1 MGSLNLA
8 YPKRTEGSVQE
19 QLAALQRSMRDI
31 IDQLNLADWSAEA
44 ILQEISTGINEDA
57 ALRTE
62 KEKKQSA
69 FASLKQLIIKTA
81 DFSMENSEQF
91 TKTLQGGYVAKSTFG
106 EYAEA
111 TSATIEI
118 NSKGITQL
126 FDYTA
131 GINSKDER
139 YGVTSRQ
146 YVKTGLLYY
155 DGVTPRYGVG
165 VGNISTTVQSGNEVI
180 NTSAGEVVTVTPGEI
195 KFWQQGVPVA
205 WITDKVLHFPSGTLE
220 ALGAKISGEI
230 TATKLTISEN
240 AEISGLYLEKFK
252 LRGNL
257 PVYEASSAE
266 TLVGYL
272 GVYVE
277 TYEGETN
284 KQISLRS
291 PNESMVSVSDGRV
304 LFLAQGSADAESGGM
319 RITPTSARIYTTDC
333 GVELLETRDV
343 SIEGDSTQVSVL
355 YFGPNSSGD
364 VRLGTGKRL
373 WNSVWAVDDVIQ
385 TSDLNEKN
393 SISYDMERYA
403 ALFDRLKPANYK
415 LNAGTSGRV
424 HVGMIA
430 QDVEEAM
437 TAVGLTGQ
445 EFAGICKAAKDEG
458 GYSYFLRYGEFIALC
473 IDQIQKLKTRIA
485 ALEGTT

>member
-139 YGVTSRQ
+139 YGVTARQ
-146 YVKTGLLYY
+146 YVKTGLLFH
-155 DGVTPRYGVG
+155 DENAQPVYGVG
-165 VGNISTTVQSGNEVI
+165 VGNITTKTELNGEVI
-180 NTSAGEVVTVTPGEI
+180 DETQGEVVTVTPGEI
-195 KFWQQGVPVA
+195 AFWQQGLKVA
-205 WITDKVLHFPSGTLE
+205 YLSGKKLHFPSGTLE
-220 ALGAKISGEI
+220 ASGAVLTGTLTAAEGSQLGPWNVTE
-230 TATKLTISEN
+230 
-240 AEISGLYLEKFK
+240 
-252 LRGNL
+252 
-257 PVYEASSAE
+257 SSIWYGKSSYGA
-266 TLVGYL
+266 
-272 GVYVE
+272 
-277 TYEGETN
+277 
-284 KQISLRS
+284 
-291 PNESMVSVSDGRV
+291 
-304 LFLAQGSADAESGGM
+304 AGG
-319 RITPTSARIYTTDC
+319 
-333 GVELLETRDV
+333 
-343 SIEGDSTQVSVL
+343 L
-355 YFGPNSSGD
+355 YFGTSGLSIGTKCKVDANGVMSLNALKFGNVD
-364 VRLGTGKRL
+364 VYNALL
-373 WNSVWAVDDVIQ
+373 
-385 TSDLNEKN
+385 DLNEKVDELMAWADMMTLSGKN
-393 SISYDMERYA
+393 VSMLDLLVAGDGLKITGASSAAYAVDLSSGGAIRITAGSGNVYIESGGNYIQIGKSGTITFNANTVDFSYV
-403 ALFDRLKPANYK
+403 N
-415 LNAGTSGRV
+415 N
-424 HVGMIA
+424 I
-430 QDVEEAM
+430 
-437 TAVGLTGQ
+437 VGLPTG
-445 EFAGICKAAKDEG
+445 
-458 GYSYFLRYGEFIALC
+458 
-473 IDQIQKLKTRIA
+473 
-485 ALEGTT
+485 

>member
-139 YGVTSRQ
+139 YGVTARQ
-146 YVKTGLLYY
+146 YVKTGLLFH
-155 DGVTPRYGVG
+155 DENAQPVYGVG
-165 VGNISTTVQSGNEVI
+165 VGNISTKTELNGEVI
-180 NTSAGEVVTVTPGEI
+180 DETQGEVVTVTPGRI
-195 KFWQQGVPVA
+195 SFWQQGLEVA
-205 WITDKVLHFPSGTLE
+205 YLTGKKLHFPSGTLE
-220 ALGAKISGEI
+220 ASGAVLTGTLTAAAGSKLGPWNVTESSIWYGKSSYG
-230 TATKLTISEN
+230 
-240 AEISGLYLEKFK
+240 AE
-252 LRGNL
+252 
-257 PVYEASSAE
+257 
-266 TLVGYL
+266 
-272 GVYVE
+272 
-277 TYEGETN
+277 
-284 KQISLRS
+284 
-291 PNESMVSVSDGRV
+291 
-304 LFLAQGSADAESGGM
+304 GG
-319 RITPTSARIYTTDC
+319 
-333 GVELLETRDV
+333 
-343 SIEGDSTQVSVL
+343 L
-355 YFGPNSSGD
+355 YFGTSGLSIGTKCKVDANGVMSLNALKFGNVD
-364 VRLGTGKRL
+364 VYDALL
-373 WNSVWAVDDVIQ
+373 
-385 TSDLNEKN
+385 DLNEKVDELMAWADMITLSGKN
-393 SISYDMERYA
+393 VSMLDLLVAGDGLKITGASSAAYAVDLSSGGAIRITAGSGNVYIESGGNYIQIGKSGTITFNANTVDFSYV
-403 ALFDRLKPANYK
+403 N
-415 LNAGTSGRV
+415 N
-424 HVGMIA
+424 I
-430 QDVEEAM
+430 
-437 TAVGLTGQ
+437 VGLPTG
-445 EFAGICKAAKDEG
+445 
-458 GYSYFLRYGEFIALC
+458 
-473 IDQIQKLKTRIA
+473 
-485 ALEGTT
+485 

>member
-69 FASLKQLIIKTA
+69 FASLKQLIVKTA

-146 YVKTGLLYY
+146 YVKTGLLFH
-155 DGVTPRYGVG
+155 DENAQPVYGVG
-165 VGNISTTVQSGNEVI
+165 VGNISTKTELNGEVI
-180 NTSAGEVVTVTPGEI
+180 DEKQGEVVTVTPGEI
-195 KFWQQGVPVA
+195 AFWQQGLKVA
-205 WITDKVLHFPSGTLE
+205 YLSGKKLHFPSGTLE
-220 ALGAKISGEI
+220 ASGAVLTGTLTAAAGSKLGPWNVTESSIWYGKSGYG
-230 TATKLTISEN
+230 A
-240 AEISGLYLEKFK
+240 A
-252 LRGNL
+252 
-257 PVYEASSAE
+257 
-266 TLVGYL
+266 
-272 GVYVE
+272 
-277 TYEGETN
+277 
-284 KQISLRS
+284 
-291 PNESMVSVSDGRV
+291 
-304 LFLAQGSADAESGGM
+304 GG
-319 RITPTSARIYTTDC
+319 
-333 GVELLETRDV
+333 
-343 SIEGDSTQVSVL
+343 L
-355 YFGPNSSGD
+355 YFGTSGLSIGTKCKVDANGVMSLNALKFGNVD
-364 VRLGTGKRL
+364 VYDALL
-373 WNSVWAVDDVIQ
+373 
-385 TSDLNEKN
+385 DLNEKVDELMAWADMMTLSGKN
-393 SISYDMERYA
+393 VSMLDLLVAGDGLKITGASSAAYAVDLSSGGAIRITAGSGNVYIESGGNYIQIGKSGTITFNANTVDFSYV
-403 ALFDRLKPANYK
+403 N
-415 LNAGTSGRV
+415 N
-424 HVGMIA
+424 I
-430 QDVEEAM
+430 
-437 TAVGLTGQ
+437 VGLPTG
-445 EFAGICKAAKDEG
+445 
-458 GYSYFLRYGEFIALC
+458 
-473 IDQIQKLKTRIA
+473 
-485 ALEGTT
+485 

>member
-8 YPKRTEGSVQE
+8 YPKRMGGTAKE
-19 QLAALQRSMRDI
+19 QISALYRSQCEI
-31 IDQLNLADWSAEA
+31 IDWLNLSDWSAEA
-44 ILQEISTGINEDA
+44 VLQEIAQGIDEDA
-57 ALRTE
+57 ALRTA
-62 KEKKQSA
+62 KEKKLTG
-69 FASLKQLIIKTA
+69 FESLKQLIIKTA

-91 TKTLQGGYVAKSTFG
+91 SKTLKGGFVAKSTFG
-106 EYAEA
+106 EYVKQ
-111 TSATIEI
+111 TSLTLTA
-118 NSKGITQL
+118 NSEGITQL
-126 FDYTA
+126 FDYTD
-131 GINSKDER
+131 GINNQYTGKSQ
-139 YGVTSRQ
+139 Q

-205 WITDKVLHFPSGTLE
+205 WLTDKVLHFPSGTLE

-277 TYEGETN
+277 TYDGETN

-304 LFLAQGSADAESGGM
+304 LLLAQGSADAESGGM

-333 GVELLETRDV
+333 GVELRETRDV

-355 YFGPNSSGD
+355 YFGPSSSGD

-403 ALFDRLKPANYK
+403 ALFDRLKPAHYK

>member
-19 QLAALQRSMRDI
+19 QIAALQRSMRDI

-146 YVKTGLLYY
+146 YVKTGLLFH
-155 DGVTPRYGVG
+155 DENAQPVYGVG
-165 VGNISTTVQSGNEVI
+165 VGNISTKTELNGEVI
-180 NTSAGEVVTVTPGEI
+180 DETQGEVVTVTPGEI
-195 KFWQQGVPVA
+195 AFWQQGLKVA
-205 WITDKVLHFPSGTLE
+205 YLSGKKLHFPSGTLE
-220 ALGAKISGEI
+220 ASGAVLTGTLTAAAGSKLGPWNVTESSIWYGKSSYG
-230 TATKLTISEN
+230 
-240 AEISGLYLEKFK
+240 AE
-252 LRGNL
+252 
-257 PVYEASSAE
+257 
-266 TLVGYL
+266 
-272 GVYVE
+272 
-277 TYEGETN
+277 
-284 KQISLRS
+284 
-291 PNESMVSVSDGRV
+291 
-304 LFLAQGSADAESGGM
+304 GG
-319 RITPTSARIYTTDC
+319 
-333 GVELLETRDV
+333 
-343 SIEGDSTQVSVL
+343 L
-355 YFGPNSSGD
+355 YFGTSGLSIGTKCKVDANGVMSLNALKFGNVD
-364 VRLGTGKRL
+364 VYDALL
-373 WNSVWAVDDVIQ
+373 
-385 TSDLNEKN
+385 DLNEKVDELMAYAN
-393 SISYDMERYA
+393 MITLSGKDVSMLDLLAGGDGLKITGASSADYAVDLSSGGAIRIKADSGNVYIAANGNYIQIGKSGTITFNANTVDFSYV
-403 ALFDRLKPANYK
+403 N
-415 LNAGTSGRV
+415 N
-424 HVGMIA
+424 I
-430 QDVEEAM
+430 
-437 TAVGLTGQ
+437 VGLPTG
-445 EFAGICKAAKDEG
+445 
-458 GYSYFLRYGEFIALC
+458 
-473 IDQIQKLKTRIA
+473 
-485 ALEGTT
+485 

>member
-8 YPKRTEGSVQE
+8 YPKRMGGTAQE
-19 QLAALQRSMRDI
+19 QISALYRSQCEI
-31 IDQLNLADWSAEA
+31 IDWLNLSDWSAEA
-44 ILQEISTGINEDA
+44 VLQEIAQGIDEDA
-57 ALRTE
+57 ALRTA
-62 KEKKQSA
+62 KEKKLTG
-69 FASLKQLIIKTA
+69 FESLKQLIIKTA

-91 TKTLQGGYVAKSTFG
+91 SKTLKGGFVAKSTFG
-106 EYAEA
+106 EYVKK
-111 TSATIEI
+111 TSLTLTA
-118 NSKGITQL
+118 NSEGITQL
-126 FDYTA
+126 FDYTD
-131 GINSKDER
+131 GINNQYTGKSQ
-139 YGVTSRQ
+139 Q

-180 NTSAGEVVTVTPGEI
+180 NTSAGEVVTVTPGRI
-195 KFWQQGVPVA
+195 SFWQQGLEVA
-205 WITDKVLHFPSGTLE
+205 YLTGKKLHFPSGTLE

-277 TYEGETN
+277 TYEGETK

-304 LFLAQGSADAESGGM
+304 LFLAQGSADAEIGGM
-319 RITPTSARIYTTDC
+319 RITTTSARIYTTDC

-343 SIEGDSTQVSVL
+343 SIEDDSTQVSVL
-355 YFGPNSSGD
+355 YFGPSSSGD

-403 ALFDRLKPANYK
+403 ALFDRLKPAHYK

>member
-111 TSATIEI
+111 TSPTIEI

-146 YVKTGLLYY
+146 YVKTGLLFH
-155 DGVTPRYGVG
+155 DENAQPVYGVG
-165 VGNISTTVQSGNEVI
+165 VGNISTKTELNGEVI
-180 NTSAGEVVTVTPGEI
+180 DEKQGEVVTVTPGRI
-195 KFWQQGVPVA
+195 SFWQQGLEVA
-205 WITDKVLHFPSGTLE
+205 YLTGKKLHFPSGTLE
-220 ALGAKISGEI
+220 ASGAVLTGTLTAAAGSKLGPWNVTESSIWYGKSSYG
-230 TATKLTISEN
+230 
-240 AEISGLYLEKFK
+240 AE
-252 LRGNL
+252 
-257 PVYEASSAE
+257 
-266 TLVGYL
+266 
-272 GVYVE
+272 
-277 TYEGETN
+277 
-284 KQISLRS
+284 
-291 PNESMVSVSDGRV
+291 
-304 LFLAQGSADAESGGM
+304 GG
-319 RITPTSARIYTTDC
+319 
-333 GVELLETRDV
+333 
-343 SIEGDSTQVSVL
+343 L
-355 YFGPNSSGD
+355 YFGTSGLSIGTNCKINASGVMSLNALKFGNVD
-364 VRLGTGKRL
+364 VYDALL
-373 WNSVWAVDDVIQ
+373 
-385 TSDLNEKN
+385 DLNEKVDELMAYAN
-393 SISYDMERYA
+393 MITLSGKDVSMLDLLAGGDGLKITGASSADYAVDLSSGGAIRIKADSGNVYIAANGNYIQIGKSGTITFNADTVDFSYV
-403 ALFDRLKPANYK
+403 N
-415 LNAGTSGRV
+415 N
-424 HVGMIA
+424 I
-430 QDVEEAM
+430 
-437 TAVGLTGQ
+437 VGLPTG
-445 EFAGICKAAKDEG
+445 
-458 GYSYFLRYGEFIALC
+458 
-473 IDQIQKLKTRIA
+473 
-485 ALEGTT
+485 

>member
-57 ALRTE
+57 PLRTE

-146 YVKTGLLYY
+146 YVKTGLLFH
-155 DGVTPRYGVG
+155 DENAQPVYGVG
-165 VGNISTTVQSGNEVI
+165 VGNISTKTELNGEVI
-180 NTSAGEVVTVTPGEI
+180 DETQGEVVTVTPGRI
-195 KFWQQGVPVA
+195 SFWQQGLEVA
-205 WITDKVLHFPSGTLE
+205 YLTGKKLHFPSGTLE
-220 ALGAKISGEI
+220 ASGAVLTGTLTAAAGSKLGPWNVTESSIWYGKSSYG
-230 TATKLTISEN
+230 
-240 AEISGLYLEKFK
+240 AE
-252 LRGNL
+252 
-257 PVYEASSAE
+257 
-266 TLVGYL
+266 
-272 GVYVE
+272 
-277 TYEGETN
+277 
-284 KQISLRS
+284 
-291 PNESMVSVSDGRV
+291 
-304 LFLAQGSADAESGGM
+304 GG
-319 RITPTSARIYTTDC
+319 
-333 GVELLETRDV
+333 
-343 SIEGDSTQVSVL
+343 L
-355 YFGPNSSGD
+355 YFGTSGLSIGTNCKINASGVMSLNALKFGNVD
-364 VRLGTGKRL
+364 VYDALL
-373 WNSVWAVDDVIQ
+373 
-385 TSDLNEKN
+385 DLNEKVDELMAWAN
-393 SISYDMERYA
+393 MMTLSGENVSMLDLLVGGDGLKITGASSAPYAVDLSSGGAIRITAGSGNVYIESGGNYIQIGKSGTITFNANTVDFSYV
-403 ALFDRLKPANYK
+403 N
-415 LNAGTSGRV
+415 N
-424 HVGMIA
+424 I
-430 QDVEEAM
+430 
-437 TAVGLTGQ
+437 VGLPTG
-445 EFAGICKAAKDEG
+445 
-458 GYSYFLRYGEFIALC
+458 
-473 IDQIQKLKTRIA
+473 
-485 ALEGTT
+485 

>member
-139 YGVTSRQ
+139 YGVTARQ
-146 YVKTGLLYY
+146 YVKTGLLFH
-155 DGVTPRYGVG
+155 DENAQPVYGVG
-165 VGNISTTVQSGNEVI
+165 VGNISTKTELNGEVI
-180 NTSAGEVVTVTPGEI
+180 DETQGEVVTVTPGEI
-195 KFWQQGVPVA
+195 AFWQQGLKVA
-205 WITDKVLHFPSGTLE
+205 YLSGKKLHFPSGTLE
-220 ALGAKISGEI
+220 ASGAVLTGTLTAAAGSKLGPWNVTESSIW
-230 TATKLTISEN
+230 
-240 AEISGLYLEKFK
+240 Y
-252 LRGNL
+252 GN
-257 PVYEASSAE
+257 SSYGA
-266 TLVGYL
+266 
-272 GVYVE
+272 
-277 TYEGETN
+277 
-284 KQISLRS
+284 
-291 PNESMVSVSDGRV
+291 DG
-304 LFLAQGSADAESGGM
+304 G
-319 RITPTSARIYTTDC
+319 
-333 GVELLETRDV
+333 
-343 SIEGDSTQVSVL
+343 L
-355 YFGPNSSGD
+355 YFGTSGLSIGTKCKVDAKGVMSLNALKFGNVD
-364 VRLGTGKRL
+364 VYDALL
-373 WNSVWAVDDVIQ
+373 
-385 TSDLNEKN
+385 DLNEKVDELMAWADMMTLSGKN
-393 SISYDMERYA
+393 VSMLDLLVAGDGLKITGASSAAYAVDLSSGGAIRITAGSGNVYIESGGNYIQIGKSGTITFNANTVDFSYV
-403 ALFDRLKPANYK
+403 N
-415 LNAGTSGRV
+415 N
-424 HVGMIA
+424 I
-430 QDVEEAM
+430 
-437 TAVGLTGQ
+437 VGLPTG
-445 EFAGICKAAKDEG
+445 
-458 GYSYFLRYGEFIALC
+458 
-473 IDQIQKLKTRIA
+473 
-485 ALEGTT
+485 

>member
-146 YVKTGLLYY
+146 YVKTGLLFH
-155 DGVTPRYGVG
+155 DENAQPVYGVG
-165 VGNISTTVQSGNEVI
+165 VGNISTKTELNGEVI
-180 NTSAGEVVTVTPGEI
+180 DETQGEVVTVTPGEI
-195 KFWQQGVPVA
+195 AFWQQGLKVA
-205 WITDKVLHFPSGTLE
+205 YLSGKKLHFPSGTLE
-220 ALGAKISGEI
+220 ASGAVLTGTLTAAAGSKLGPWNVTESSIWYGKSSYG
-230 TATKLTISEN
+230 
-240 AEISGLYLEKFK
+240 AE
-252 LRGNL
+252 
-257 PVYEASSAE
+257 
-266 TLVGYL
+266 
-272 GVYVE
+272 
-277 TYEGETN
+277 
-284 KQISLRS
+284 
-291 PNESMVSVSDGRV
+291 
-304 LFLAQGSADAESGGM
+304 GG
-319 RITPTSARIYTTDC
+319 
-333 GVELLETRDV
+333 
-343 SIEGDSTQVSVL
+343 L
-355 YFGPNSSGD
+355 YFGTSGLSIGTKCKVDENGVMSLNALKFGNVD
-364 VRLGTGKRL
+364 VYDALL
-373 WNSVWAVDDVIQ
+373 
-385 TSDLNEKN
+385 DLNEKVDELMAWADMMTLSGKN
-393 SISYDMERYA
+393 VSMLDLLVGEDGLKITGASSAAYAVDLSSGGAIRITAGGGNVYIESGGNYIQIGKSGTITFNANTVDFSYV
-403 ALFDRLKPANYK
+403 N
-415 LNAGTSGRV
+415 N
-424 HVGMIA
+424 I
-430 QDVEEAM
+430 
-437 TAVGLTGQ
+437 VGLPTG
-445 EFAGICKAAKDEG
+445 
-458 GYSYFLRYGEFIALC
+458 
-473 IDQIQKLKTRIA
+473 
-485 ALEGTT
+485 

>member
-146 YVKTGLLYY
+146 YVKTGLLFH
-155 DGVTPRYGVG
+155 DENAQPVYGVG
-165 VGNISTTVQSGNEVI
+165 VGNITTKTELNGEVI
-180 NTSAGEVVTVTPGEI
+180 DEKQGEVVTVTPGEI
-195 KFWQQGVPVA
+195 AFWQQGLKVA
-205 WITDKVLHFPSGTLE
+205 YLSGKKLHFPSGTLE
-220 ALGAKISGEI
+220 ASGAVLTGTLTAAAGSKLGPWNVTESSIWYGKSSYG
-230 TATKLTISEN
+230 
-240 AEISGLYLEKFK
+240 AE
-252 LRGNL
+252 
-257 PVYEASSAE
+257 
-266 TLVGYL
+266 
-272 GVYVE
+272 
-277 TYEGETN
+277 
-284 KQISLRS
+284 
-291 PNESMVSVSDGRV
+291 
-304 LFLAQGSADAESGGM
+304 GG
-319 RITPTSARIYTTDC
+319 
-333 GVELLETRDV
+333 
-343 SIEGDSTQVSVL
+343 L
-355 YFGPNSSGD
+355 YFGTSGLSIGKNCMVDAKGVMSLNALKFGNVD
-364 VRLGTGKRL
+364 VYDALL
-373 WNSVWAVDDVIQ
+373 
-385 TSDLNEKN
+385 DLNEKVDELMAWADMITLSGKDVSMLDLLVSGDGLKITGASSAAYAVDLSSGGAIRITAGSGN
-393 SISYDMERYA
+393 VYIESGGNYIQIGKSGTITFNANTVDFSYV
-403 ALFDRLKPANYK
+403 N
-415 LNAGTSGRV
+415 N
-424 HVGMIA
+424 I
-430 QDVEEAM
+430 
-437 TAVGLTGQ
+437 VGLPTG
-445 EFAGICKAAKDEG
+445 
-458 GYSYFLRYGEFIALC
+458 
-473 IDQIQKLKTRIA
+473 
-485 ALEGTT
+485 

>member
-146 YVKTGLLYY
+146 YVKTGLLFH
-155 DGVTPRYGVG
+155 DENAQPVYGVG
-165 VGNISTTVQSGNEVI
+165 VGNISTKTELNGEVI
-180 NTSAGEVVTVTPGEI
+180 DETQGEVVTVTPGRI
-195 KFWQQGVPVA
+195 SFWQQGLEVA
-205 WITDKVLHFPSGTLE
+205 YLSGKKLHFPSGTLE
-220 ALGAKISGEI
+220 ASGAVLTGTLTAAAGSKLGPWNVTESSIWYGKSSYG
-230 TATKLTISEN
+230 
-240 AEISGLYLEKFK
+240 AE
-252 LRGNL
+252 
-257 PVYEASSAE
+257 
-266 TLVGYL
+266 
-272 GVYVE
+272 
-277 TYEGETN
+277 
-284 KQISLRS
+284 
-291 PNESMVSVSDGRV
+291 
-304 LFLAQGSADAESGGM
+304 GG
-319 RITPTSARIYTTDC
+319 
-333 GVELLETRDV
+333 
-343 SIEGDSTQVSVL
+343 L
-355 YFGPNSSGD
+355 YFGTSGLSIGTNCKINASGVMSLNALKFGNVD
-364 VRLGTGKRL
+364 VYDALL
-373 WNSVWAVDDVIQ
+373 
-385 TSDLNEKN
+385 DLNEKVDELMAYAN
-393 SISYDMERYA
+393 MITLSGKNVSMLDLLAGGDGLKITGASSADYAVDLSSGGAIRIKADSGNVYIAANGNYIQIGKSGTITFNADTVDFSYV
-403 ALFDRLKPANYK
+403 N
-415 LNAGTSGRV
+415 N
-424 HVGMIA
+424 I
-430 QDVEEAM
+430 
-437 TAVGLTGQ
+437 VGLPTG
-445 EFAGICKAAKDEG
+445 
-458 GYSYFLRYGEFIALC
+458 
-473 IDQIQKLKTRIA
+473 
-485 ALEGTT
+485 

>member
-139 YGVTSRQ
+139 YGVTARQ
-146 YVKTGLLYY
+146 YVKTGLLFH
-155 DGVTPRYGVG
+155 DENAQPVYGVG
-165 VGNISTTVQSGNEVI
+165 VGNITTKTELNGEVI
-180 NTSAGEVVTVTPGEI
+180 DEKQGEVVTVTPGEI
-195 KFWQQGVPVA
+195 AFWQQGLKVA
-205 WITDKVLHFPSGTLE
+205 YLSGKKLHFPSGTLE
-220 ALGAKISGEI
+220 ASGAVLTGTLTAAAGSKLGPWNVTE
-230 TATKLTISEN
+230 
-240 AEISGLYLEKFK
+240 
-252 LRGNL
+252 
-257 PVYEASSAE
+257 SSIWYGKSSYGA
-266 TLVGYL
+266 
-272 GVYVE
+272 
-277 TYEGETN
+277 
-284 KQISLRS
+284 
-291 PNESMVSVSDGRV
+291 
-304 LFLAQGSADAESGGM
+304 AGG
-319 RITPTSARIYTTDC
+319 
-333 GVELLETRDV
+333 
-343 SIEGDSTQVSVL
+343 L
-355 YFGPNSSGD
+355 YFGTSGLSIGTNCKINASGVMSLNALKFGNVD
-364 VRLGTGKRL
+364 VYDALL
-373 WNSVWAVDDVIQ
+373 
-385 TSDLNEKN
+385 DLNEKVDELMAYAN
-393 SISYDMERYA
+393 MITLSGKDVSMLDLLAGGDGLKITGASSADYAVDLSSGGAIRIKADRGNVYIAANGNYIQIGKSGTITFNADTVDFSYV
-403 ALFDRLKPANYK
+403 N
-415 LNAGTSGRV
+415 N
-424 HVGMIA
+424 I
-430 QDVEEAM
+430 
-437 TAVGLTGQ
+437 VGLPT
-445 EFAGICKAAKDEG
+445 E
-458 GYSYFLRYGEFIALC
+458 
-473 IDQIQKLKTRIA
+473 
-485 ALEGTT
+485 

>member
-139 YGVTSRQ
+139 YGVTARQ
-146 YVKTGLLYY
+146 YVKTGLLFH
-155 DGVTPRYGVG
+155 DENAQPVYGVG
-165 VGNISTTVQSGNEVI
+165 VGNISTKTELNGEVI
-180 NTSAGEVVTVTPGEI
+180 DETQGEVVTVTPGRI
-195 KFWQQGVPVA
+195 SFWQQGLEVA
-205 WITDKVLHFPSGTLE
+205 YLTGKKLHFPSGTLE
-220 ALGAKISGEI
+220 ASGAVLTGTLTAAAGSKLGPWNVTESSIWYGKSSYG
-230 TATKLTISEN
+230 
-240 AEISGLYLEKFK
+240 AE
-252 LRGNL
+252 
-257 PVYEASSAE
+257 
-266 TLVGYL
+266 
-272 GVYVE
+272 
-277 TYEGETN
+277 
-284 KQISLRS
+284 
-291 PNESMVSVSDGRV
+291 
-304 LFLAQGSADAESGGM
+304 GG
-319 RITPTSARIYTTDC
+319 
-333 GVELLETRDV
+333 
-343 SIEGDSTQVSVL
+343 L
-355 YFGPNSSGD
+355 YFGTSGLSIGTNCKVDASGVMSLNALKFGNVD
-364 VRLGTGKRL
+364 VYDALL
-373 WNSVWAVDDVIQ
+373 
-385 TSDLNEKN
+385 DLNEKVDELMAWAN
-393 SISYDMERYA
+393 MMTLSGENVSMLDLLVAGDGLKITGASSAAYAVDLSSGGAIRITAGSGNVYIESGGNYIQIGKSGTITFNANTVDFSYV
-403 ALFDRLKPANYK
+403 N
-415 LNAGTSGRV
+415 N
-424 HVGMIA
+424 I
-430 QDVEEAM
+430 
-437 TAVGLTGQ
+437 VGLPTG
-445 EFAGICKAAKDEG
+445 
-458 GYSYFLRYGEFIALC
+458 
-473 IDQIQKLKTRIA
+473 
-485 ALEGTT
+485 

>member
-146 YVKTGLLYY
+146 YVKTGLLFH
-155 DGVTPRYGVG
+155 DENAQPVYGVG
-165 VGNISTTVQSGNEVI
+165 VGNITTKTELNGEVI
-180 NTSAGEVVTVTPGEI
+180 DEKQGEVVTVTPGEI
-195 KFWQQGVPVA
+195 AFWQQGLKVA
-205 WITDKVLHFPSGTLE
+205 YLSGKKLHFPSGTLE
-220 ALGAKISGEI
+220 ASGAVLTGTLTAAAGSKLGPWNVTE
-230 TATKLTISEN
+230 
-240 AEISGLYLEKFK
+240 
-252 LRGNL
+252 
-257 PVYEASSAE
+257 SSIWYGKSSYGA
-266 TLVGYL
+266 
-272 GVYVE
+272 
-277 TYEGETN
+277 
-284 KQISLRS
+284 
-291 PNESMVSVSDGRV
+291 
-304 LFLAQGSADAESGGM
+304 AGG
-319 RITPTSARIYTTDC
+319 
-333 GVELLETRDV
+333 
-343 SIEGDSTQVSVL
+343 L
-355 YFGPNSSGD
+355 YFGTSGLSIGTKCKVDANGVMSLNALKFGNVD
-364 VRLGTGKRL
+364 VYDALL
-373 WNSVWAVDDVIQ
+373 
-385 TSDLNEKN
+385 DLNEKVDELMAWADMMTLSGKN
-393 SISYDMERYA
+393 VSMLDLLVSGDGLKITGASSAAYAVDLSSGGAIRITAGSGNVYIESGGNYIQIGKSGTITFNANTVDFSYV
-403 ALFDRLKPANYK
+403 N
-415 LNAGTSGRV
+415 N
-424 HVGMIA
+424 I
-430 QDVEEAM
+430 
-437 TAVGLTGQ
+437 VGLPTG
-445 EFAGICKAAKDEG
+445 
-458 GYSYFLRYGEFIALC
+458 
-473 IDQIQKLKTRIA
+473 
-485 ALEGTT
+485 

>member
-139 YGVTSRQ
+139 YGVTARQ
-146 YVKTGLLYY
+146 YVKTGLLFH
-155 DGVTPRYGVG
+155 DENAQPVYGVG
-165 VGNISTTVQSGNEVI
+165 VGNITTKTELNGEVI
-180 NTSAGEVVTVTPGEI
+180 DEKQGEVVTVTPGEI
-195 KFWQQGVPVA
+195 AFWQQGLKVA
-205 WITDKVLHFPSGTLE
+205 YLSGKKLHFPAGTLE
-220 ALGAKISGEI
+220 ASGAVLTGTLTAAAGSKLGPWNVTE
-230 TATKLTISEN
+230 
-240 AEISGLYLEKFK
+240 
-252 LRGNL
+252 
-257 PVYEASSAE
+257 SSIWYGKSSYGA
-266 TLVGYL
+266 
-272 GVYVE
+272 
-277 TYEGETN
+277 
-284 KQISLRS
+284 
-291 PNESMVSVSDGRV
+291 
-304 LFLAQGSADAESGGM
+304 AGG
-319 RITPTSARIYTTDC
+319 
-333 GVELLETRDV
+333 
-343 SIEGDSTQVSVL
+343 L
-355 YFGPNSSGD
+355 YFGTSGLSIGTKCKVDANGVMSLNALEFGNVD
-364 VRLGTGKRL
+364 VYDALL
-373 WNSVWAVDDVIQ
+373 
-385 TSDLNEKN
+385 DLNEKVDELMAWADMITLSGKDVSMLDLLVSGDGLKITGASSAAYAVDLSSGGAIRITAGSGN
-393 SISYDMERYA
+393 VYIESGGNYIQIGKSGTITFNANTVDFSYV
-403 ALFDRLKPANYK
+403 N
-415 LNAGTSGRV
+415 N
-424 HVGMIA
+424 I
-430 QDVEEAM
+430 
-437 TAVGLTGQ
+437 VGLPTG
-445 EFAGICKAAKDEG
+445 
-458 GYSYFLRYGEFIALC
+458 
-473 IDQIQKLKTRIA
+473 
-485 ALEGTT
+485 

>member
-146 YVKTGLLYY
+146 YVKTGLLFH
-155 DGVTPRYGVG
+155 DENAQPVYGVG
-165 VGNISTTVQSGNEVI
+165 VGNISTKTELNGEVI
-180 NTSAGEVVTVTPGEI
+180 DEKQGEVVTVTPGRI
-195 KFWQQGVPVA
+195 SFWQQGLEVA
-205 WITDKVLHFPSGTLE
+205 YLTGKKLHFPSGTLE
-220 ALGAKISGEI
+220 ASGAVLTGTLTAAAGSKLGPWNVTESSIWYGKSSYG
-230 TATKLTISEN
+230 
-240 AEISGLYLEKFK
+240 AE
-252 LRGNL
+252 
-257 PVYEASSAE
+257 
-266 TLVGYL
+266 
-272 GVYVE
+272 
-277 TYEGETN
+277 
-284 KQISLRS
+284 
-291 PNESMVSVSDGRV
+291 
-304 LFLAQGSADAESGGM
+304 GG
-319 RITPTSARIYTTDC
+319 
-333 GVELLETRDV
+333 
-343 SIEGDSTQVSVL
+343 L
-355 YFGPNSSGD
+355 YFGTSGLSIGTNCKINASGVMSLNALKFGNVD
-364 VRLGTGKRL
+364 VYDALL
-373 WNSVWAVDDVIQ
+373 
-385 TSDLNEKN
+385 DLNEKVDELMAYAN
-393 SISYDMERYA
+393 MITLSGKDVSMLDLLAGGDGLKITGASSADYAVDLSSGGAIRIKADSGNVYIAANGNYIQIGKSGTITFNADTVDFSYV
-403 ALFDRLKPANYK
+403 N
-415 LNAGTSGRV
+415 N
-424 HVGMIA
+424 I
-430 QDVEEAM
+430 
-437 TAVGLTGQ
+437 VGLPTG
-445 EFAGICKAAKDEG
+445 
-458 GYSYFLRYGEFIALC
+458 
-473 IDQIQKLKTRIA
+473 
-485 ALEGTT
+485 